1 MLVEL
6 NNFFIIL
13 EFCLSLPFSLLSI
26 SSSVDQIHVN
36 TSGGKLKLRTNY
48 FKDNDT
54 LSSPFVCFCLFVR
67 LFVCSRLFL

>member
-6 NNFFIIL
+6 NNFL
-13 EFCLSLPFSLLSI
+13 LFSLLSI

-36 TSGGKLKLRTNY
+36 KSGGKLKLRTNY

>member
-1 MLVEL
+1 M
-6 NNFFIIL
+6 
-13 EFCLSLPFSLLSI
+13 
-26 SSSVDQIHVN
+26 DQIHVN

-67 LFVCSRLFL
+67 LFVCSFVCLFKIILMIKA